1 MEAGLDLMEVEKYMQ
16 KNNVLRKRDY
26 ERYEIMIP
34 FIYTF
39 GKRKEKFLCSELEK
53 MHPCFSDEFTIDTS
67 IKGITRKGFF
77 EDVYVM
83 NKLKL
88 AEYERKRSIAGAGFF
103 AEKESDI
110 AKTGLNFPRRI
121 FVEKKL
127 KLTVYGVIFCLLL
140 GITGIICG
148 SLAGKALVFADEV
161 IPVNEELEA
170 SQSEKQKDDKKQV
183 QTVRQLEEKI
193 FLAAAESGGKI
204 SKFELFMEKKRE
216 GDFENL
222 RASIKGIF
230 PESLADYG
238 GDTVLYENGI
248 PFMNVYFESP
258 LLVSDFSEKQIK
270 AIAAG
275 GERAEISTVPF
286 TGAYTGTFPGAAT
299 DNLDFNKKV
308 REIILKH
315 NCVLKEEK
323 PAPYHIEFSSSKN
336 AGAETKELLNELAG
350 LLSQKKRSLTAIS
363 INQNGERSLQIALS
377 IENKKDVSDFYSAF
391 DLSLISENLDLFID
405 DISERKRENLALE
418 KLNPKT
424 SENISGP
431 EDSVRKISSQ
441 QKIGEI
447 KKSDKISVI
456 FYKNEEGRIERRIQ
470 TAGEEI

>member
-110 AKTGLNFPRRI
+110 TKTGLNFSRRI

-148 SLAGKALVFADEV
+148 NLAGKALVFADEV

-170 SQSEKQKDDKKQV
+170 SQSEKQKDDKKQLK
-183 QTVRQLEEKI
+183 TVRQLEEKI
-193 FLAAAESGGKI
+193 FLAAAESGGK
-204 SKFELFMEKKRE
+204 SV
-216 GDFENL
+216 
-222 RASIKGIF
+222 
-230 PESLADYG
+230 SLNYSWRRK
-238 GDTVLYENGI
+238 E
-248 PFMNVYFESP
+248 
-258 LLVSDFSEKQIK
+258 K
-270 AIAAG
+270 AILETSGLLLKGSSRKALLIM
-275 GERAEISTVPF
+275 AEILF
-286 TGAYTGTFPGAAT
+286 FMKMEFP
-299 DNLDFNKKV
+299 L
-308 REIILKH
+308 
-315 NCVLKEEK
+315 
-323 PAPYHIEFSSSKN
+323 
-336 AGAETKELLNELAG
+336 
-350 LLSQKKRSLTAIS
+350 
-363 INQNGERSLQIALS
+363 
-377 IENKKDVSDFYSAF
+377 
-391 DLSLISENLDLFID
+391 
-405 DISERKRENLALE
+405 
-418 KLNPKT
+418 
-424 SENISGP
+424 
-431 EDSVRKISSQ
+431 
-441 QKIGEI
+441 
-447 KKSDKISVI
+447 
-456 FYKNEEGRIERRIQ
+456 
-470 TAGEEI
+470 